1 LADGEVV
8 VRQSALDDLAD
19 AQYALA
25 AALEDLEADL
35 ADART
40 KRDLER
46 AVEDLAA
53 ACGPMASL
61 QLRPVADR

>member
-8 VRQSALDDLAD
+8 VQQSALDDLAD

-25 AALEDLEADL
+25 TALEDLEADL
-35 ADART
+35 ADARS
-40 KRDLER
+40 KRDVER
-46 AVEDLAA
+46 AVEDLVA
-53 ACGPMASL
+53 ACGPLATL